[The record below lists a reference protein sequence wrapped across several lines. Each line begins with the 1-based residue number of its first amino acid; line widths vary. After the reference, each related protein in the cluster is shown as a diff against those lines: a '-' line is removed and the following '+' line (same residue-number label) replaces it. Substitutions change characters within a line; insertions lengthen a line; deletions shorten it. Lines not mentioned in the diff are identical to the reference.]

1 MANQQLIDGASQ
13 RIRTGLE
20 LAPELFAQ
28 IAGALFG
35 VFSGFKL
42 LLGAFIVD
50 VKSLSSPA
58 GRRQIFYGRQGPKP
72 VTFEGSDEVAGIK
85 AQAHATYAQAKQTVS
100 NAVSRP
106 SETVTQA
113 KATVYGKASQTK
125 AKAAQGLEGSKLDP
139 ETLPSLKTTQAK
151 LPGSAPLGPG
161 SVIPAKSVKPS
172 TNEKLVP
179 GELDSELRK
188 APTQHVNV
196 SQKSKAS
203 YISKTNGRFSR

>member
-50 VKSLSSPA
+50 VKSLTSPA

-72 VTFEGSDEVAGIK
+72 VTFEGLFPDKQCVKVFDDEVRLLRYVA
-85 AQAHATYAQAKQTVS
+85 AHACPKARLK
-100 NAVSRP
+100 SRTDIRRQCFR
-106 SETVTQA
+106 E
-113 KATVYGKASQTK
+113 
-125 AKAAQGLEGSKLDP
+125 
-139 ETLPSLKTTQAK
+139 
-151 LPGSAPLGPG
+151 
-161 SVIPAKSVKPS
+161 
-172 TNEKLVP
+172 
-179 GELDSELRK
+179 RR
-188 APTQHVNV
+188 
-196 SQKSKAS
+196 
-203 YISKTNGRFSR
+203 SKTVAL